1 MAASN
6 PSRTATEHLRS
17 GCCKNFKEKHGDIVA
32 AHAALTNP
40 PDPPAST
47 RKRVPTH
54 LAYPPPG
61 ADISTSTKREPD
73 AQQTLQSNLKKVR
86 QSEGSAA
93 GHPVSGR
100 MVGRLQVDASMAAL
114 CDFLYEA
121 CSSIPAAAFDHPQL
135 RRALTLL
142 GAAAPPRLDITGAR
156 LDARYEEVRGA
167 SLAKLRSSAS
177 FQLASDGWAAAV
189 RAGEGST
196 RLINIMVN
204 LPSGSTLF
212 QKVVSLEGPSVT
224 DASLEETLQAA
235 VNELPNGQSRSCLGV
250 VTDADAALKPGLLG
264 YFDAT
269 PAARDCLAHAMTT
282 QLQRILPL
290 RLPPEVECNGVAS
303 VGMMQD
309 MQAASK
315 AFQAVLLDPVMR
327 QLMAP
332 GSPTLEMC
340 TTLSNLQLWGD
351 LDSTLNLLLPI
362 RDIVLALQ
370 ADRPTLSQCLPLW
383 NVIREQAER
392 WGQTCAEDKQIALE
406 VVEKRFQANYHK
418 AWAASYVLDPLY
430 LLPASSNDRWVPPSE
445 KMTAEQQA
453 DAETIIK
460 RLAPTDA
467 LRAQALVEFTRFRFE
482 GVDPEYA
489 RAVQLRQRNP
499 RTNQEEVPNSQVRR
513 VLWESHLA
521 GYTVL
526 SQAAIRLMSLHA
538 TACGPRRDGTRWALL
553 HKGASQITRD
563 RAHKM
568 LLIASQGMLDR
579 KDFLDPWDRHYV
591 EDCSEALC
599 QAARFARGKAAIL
612 LGGSALLSAGGA
624 LQSAGQIAAATGCHL
639 ICENAFARLDRGRH
653 LPCPERLAYFPQ
665 EAAAQ
670 LRKYTLILVI
680 GMKRPIAMFGYRNG
694 PSELLSLPDEA
705 VWEFDNDS
713 ASPATLLKMLASS
726 VASRQ
731 PWPAK
736 YMDAVA
742 QQPAKAPQA
751 PSGKLT
757 AQAMCT
763 LVAQSQPEGTIMVDE
778 SLTSG
783 TAYWEAAKVAAS
795 FSHLTLTGG
804 AIGSGPPLALGAAIA
819 CPGQTVINLQADGS
833 AMYSL
838 QALWSQARENL
849 KIITIIC
856 ANQEYAILKV
866 EMARQ
871 QALPTLQPGVA
882 AQSRPSRLL
891 TDIGTPRIN
900 WVSLAQ
906 GMGLQL
912 ATRATSCEEFREQMA
927 AALAHDGPSLIE
939 AVLK

>member
-1 MAASN
+1 MESGAPAGDASNPASRSKPKETLAELYEKLSRQKEHSERTGTWFWPHLEPVAFSQEGNVTSVRLRCLHCQQHMAASN

-250 VTDADAALKPGLLG
+250 VTDADAALKPGLERLEAANPWLLACACQRQAIAALLSDLVAALPRAQSTICTIRSLLG

-579 KDFLDPWDRHYV
+579 KDFLDPWDR
-591 EDCSEALC
+591 E
-599 QAARFARGKAAIL
+599 
-612 LGGSALLSAGGA
+612 
-624 LQSAGQIAAATGCHL
+624 
-639 ICENAFARLDRGRH
+639 
-653 LPCPERLAYFPQ
+653 
-665 EAAAQ
+665 
-670 LRKYTLILVI
+670 
-680 GMKRPIAMFGYRNG
+680 
-694 PSELLSLPDEA
+694 
-705 VWEFDNDS
+705 
-713 ASPATLLKMLASS
+713 
-726 VASRQ
+726 
-731 PWPAK
+731 
-736 YMDAVA
+736 
-742 QQPAKAPQA
+742 
-751 PSGKLT
+751 
-757 AQAMCT
+757 
-763 LVAQSQPEGTIMVDE
+763 
-778 SLTSG
+778 
-783 TAYWEAAKVAAS
+783 
-795 FSHLTLTGG
+795 
-804 AIGSGPPLALGAAIA
+804 
-819 CPGQTVINLQADGS
+819 
-833 AMYSL
+833 
-838 QALWSQARENL
+838 QALSCDIMGVL
-849 KIITIIC
+849 D
-856 ANQEYAILKV
+856 ILN
-866 EMARQ
+866 
-871 QALPTLQPGVA
+871 A
-882 AQSRPSRLL
+882 A
-891 TDIGTPRIN
+891 
-900 WVSLAQ
+900 
-906 GMGLQL
+906 
-912 ATRATSCEEFREQMA
+912 
-927 AALAHDGPSLIE
+927 
-939 AVLK
+939 

>member
-1 MAASN
+1 METISGAETLLLTLSTQDVRICFAN
-6 PSRTATEHLRS
+6 PGTTE
-17 GCCKNFKEKHGDIVA
+17 
-32 AHAALTNP
+32 AHFMGAF
-40 PDPPAST
+40 D
-47 RKRVPTH
+47 RVPSIRPVLCLHETVATGAADGFARLRQQPAMTLLH
-54 LAYPPPG
+54 LGPG
-61 ADISTSTKREPD
+61 LANGL
-73 AQQTLQSNLKKVR
+73 ANLHNAR
-86 QSEGSAA
+86 RAGSAVLNVVGDMA
-93 GHPVSGR
+93 SWHSKYDPLLNTNIQQLATSVGATFTSVRSRKTVVPDTTNATRQLLVDSAHSRRCTPVVLTLPHDYGWEL
-100 MVGRLQVDASMAAL
+100 G
-114 CDFLYEA
+114 
-121 CSSIPAAAFDHPQL
+121 PAACP
-135 RRALTLL
+135 
-142 GAAAPPRLDITGAR
+142 
-156 LDARYEEVRGA
+156 
-167 SLAKLRSSAS
+167 
-177 FQLASDGWAAAV
+177 
-189 RAGEGST
+189 
-196 RLINIMVN
+196 
-204 LPSGSTLF
+204 
-212 QKVVSLEGPSVT
+212 
-224 DASLEETLQAA
+224 
-235 VNELPNGQSRSCLGV
+235 
-250 VTDADAALKPGLLG
+250 
-264 YFDAT
+264 
-269 PAARDCLAHAMTT
+269 ARDVTSG
-282 QLQRILPL
+282 
-290 RLPPEVECNGVAS
+290 PEADSG
-303 VGMMQD
+303 
-309 MQAASK
+309 
-315 AFQAVLLDPVMR
+315 
-327 QLMAP
+327 
-332 GSPTLEMC
+332 GSEL
-340 TTLSNLQLWGD
+340 G
-351 LDSTLNLLLPI
+351 
-362 RDIVLALQ
+362 
-370 ADRPTLSQCLPLW
+370 
-383 NVIREQAER
+383 
-392 WGQTCAEDKQIALE
+392 
-406 VVEKRFQANYHK
+406 
-418 AWAASYVLDPLY
+418 
-430 LLPASSNDRWVPPSE
+430 
-445 KMTAEQQA
+445 
-453 DAETIIK
+453 
-460 RLAPTDA
+460 
-467 LRAQALVEFTRFRFE
+467 
-482 GVDPEYA
+482 
-489 RAVQLRQRNP
+489 
-499 RTNQEEVPNSQVRR
+499 
-513 VLWESHLA
+513 
-521 GYTVL
+521 
-526 SQAAIRLMSLHA
+526 
-538 TACGPRRDGTRWALL
+538 
-553 HKGASQITRD
+553 
-563 RAHKM
+563 
-568 LLIASQGMLDR
+568 
-579 KDFLDPWDRHYV
+579 HYV